1 MTDKKNIVIKVKYPT
16 AGAAEGGVAGKTITV
31 WNVKRIMLAV
41 FVLMALLGVM
51 VYFLAGDDDG
61 QVDAAYAKPVVSPE
75 KMAVPKAIVNVD
87 GMGFQSGA
95 LVDAKATETAL
106 HLPGK
111 PKSVAGVDAAPIKS
125 NKKTP
130 INSANHKRVVGKSSF
145 PVNKTVS
152 FKPNKNVSR
161 ALLVYGVNDR
171 EPIQAI
177 TGPISATKAK
187 PVAVYYFTELKAMD
201 GKKVYHQWLQN
212 GKSIAR
218 YELPVSADRWRTYT
232 HRVLAGKARGV
243 WLVRLTDEKGQVLN
257 EKTFTAN

>member
-16 AGAAEGGVAGKTITV
+16 AGAAEGGGASKTITV

-51 VYFLAGDDDG
+51 VYFLGDGDG
-61 QVDAAYAKPVVSPE
+61 KQGDTAYAKPLVSPE
-75 KMAVPKAIVNVD
+75 KKAAPKTIVTVGD
-87 GMGFQSGA
+87 GMGFQSEA

-111 PKSVAGVDAAPIKS
+111 LKSVARVEAAPIKS

-130 INSANHKRVVGKSSF
+130 INSANHKRVVGKPSF
-145 PVNKTVS
+145 PANKTV
-152 FKPNKNVSR
+152 KPNKNVSR

-177 TGPISATKAK
+177 NGPVSATNAK

-212 GKSIAR
+212 GKPIAR

-232 HRVLAGKARGV
+232 HRVLAGKARGS